1 VITKYPTKT
10 ILKKTNPTKTR
21 SRRSIVANPKMNG
34 PLELLDATS
43 GVGARG
49 CRGNGSDEEQAVER
63 AE

>member
-1 VITKYPTKT
+1 
-10 ILKKTNPTKTR
+10 
-21 SRRSIVANPKMNG
+21 VANPKMNG